1 MDSHGFEFAWRIW
14 CLDIV
19 QMLRVLQRVNS
30 KLLSSPPFHPYLWCL
45 QGMLN
50 QSSDVNC
57 IWLILIVFV
66 FLKIL
71 TVWDTLG
78 NFEGPSAER
87 QCGPAKRS
95 VQITGT
101 LICHQTGLRSSHKTT
116 LRYKKRYKKSTKKHQ
131 KTVHLP
137 STWPEHDGIL
147 AANTFDGY
155 GPFEV
160 DLRLWDAF
168 GKKDSTWFNYIN
180 YIWVHA
186 KTLNT
191 SHTGSFPI
199 YLDPSRCCRCWDS
212 CFRESWKKGTTDF
225 GAGSPLYIFVLRN
238 LCWRRGNFMLAHACV
253 TLSLHSCSCRYT

>member
-19 QMLRVLQRVNS
+19 QVLRVLQRVNS

-116 LRYKKRYKKSTKKHQ
+116 QNHIKIQKKIQKNTNNIKIKINFYKRCIKIHAY
-131 KTVHLP
+131 
-137 STWPEHDGIL
+137 
-147 AANTFDGY
+147 ANKYITLHFIDY
-155 GPFEV
+155 F
-160 DLRLWDAF
+160 L
-168 GKKDSTWFNYIN
+168 NYIN
-180 YIWVHA
+180 
-186 KTLNT
+186 T
-191 SHTGSFPI
+191 
-199 YLDPSRCCRCWDS
+199 
-212 CFRESWKKGTTDF
+212 
-225 GAGSPLYIFVLRN
+225 
-238 LCWRRGNFMLAHACV
+238 
-253 TLSLHSCSCRYT
+253 

>member
-19 QMLRVLQRVNS
+19 QVLRVLQRVNS

-116 LRYKKRYKKSTKKHQ
+116 QNHIKIQKKIQKKYKKTSKNSPPSVHMAWARRHLSHKHIRR
-131 KTVHLP
+131 VW
-137 STWPEHDGIL
+137 SIRGR
-147 AANTFDGY
+147 
-155 GPFEV
+155 FEA
-160 DLRLWDAF
+160 L
-168 GKKDSTWFNYIN
+168 G
-180 YIWVHA
+180 
-186 KTLNT
+186 
-191 SHTGSFPI
+191 
-199 YLDPSRCCRCWDS
+199 
-212 CFRESWKKGTTDF
+212 CFWKKRF
-225 GAGSPLYIFVLRN
+225 NMIQLY
-238 LCWRRGNFMLAHACV
+238 
-253 TLSLHSCSCRYT
+253 